1 MVNNREITP
10 ELLARLSILV
20 FTRIPYEEV
29 LSGRVFFDN
38 LSERYIAN
46 LMLEDDYFGKAYSKL
61 ECTSYAQCVI
71 DYVAK
76 ATEWQ
81 GRHRS
86 PENRLNAFDLLLL
99 VVQDLLTVNDCRV
112 ECQYQQIYS
121 WRLLTRYL
129 GEELAVCARYAM
141 WDHQKGVE
149 YRDDFDWPYVLPH
162 NNKQLHRMLRRGI
175 AEHHCH
181 LWATT
186 PYFHVSWINLMNNV
200 TNSDYARNLC
210 KLFTDQDNEPNGYQ
224 TSSQIG
230 NNSDD
235 PNAQQNNSLPHLVAA
250 WIRLYLCEK
259 AAGHR
264 GKSIQALEYASFSA
278 LQNRDIRHQLLL
290 AQNRLQSAI
299 KAYSYTPR
307 TRPDYAIN
315 ISPCLQQS
323 CSSSNYE
330 ILTGERWLY
339 YSVFQDYCTR
349 DRQKS
354 LTRTDYNLF
363 FAYFLIRIQLR
374 SLMVQNNDRIG
385 FDNFQKIQSR
395 KGYFHNDT
403 ASDWHLTHLTINEAL
418 KKPYIREMEVRI
430 TPAPERVKWLDTLAQ
445 DGVLPED
452 WKMMQ
457 EKFYYV
463 FHFIKQSD
471 LLTGTQANGSPIA
484 YRQERLRK
492 KLLGQAQRIL
502 RFREQNPGQAC
513 RVLGIDTAS
522 QEIGCRPEVFATVFR
537 LLKDHTMSYIDSTGT
552 RRRLPALRKTYHVGE
567 DFLDIV
573 DGLRAIDE
581 VVRFLNFDFGDRL
594 GHALALGIAVEEWY
608 DKKHRSISL
617 SVQDYLDNLAWLH
630 HALSLFSV
638 PNSYALKE
646 QLVADFEYWFRIVYR
661 NNMADNSLDQIMR
674 SARRNCYDQTNEDKG
689 RYQNH
694 TCHFD
699 IMDYFRAWT
708 LRGDDPSCYEA
719 GFFRHP
725 IASTSLTPY
734 GGCKVNPL
742 FPVQYDN
749 RYVAEYSLLNF
760 FYQFDKNVRREGER
774 KIRVEVTKEYIQG
787 VKAVQIAM
795 RNWIALRGISIETNP
810 TSNVLIG
817 TFRKYE
823 EHPILA
829 FYNRGLPVS
838 AQEEAECAQLQVSI
852 NTDNGGTFY
861 TDLENEYALLASSV
875 ENILDENGQPR
886 FKKHDI
892 YEWLDS
898 IREMGLD
905 QGFRDY

>member
-1 MVNNREITP
+1 MVNNHEITP
-10 ELLARLSILV
+10 ELLTRLCILV

-29 LSGRVFFDN
+29 LAGRVFFDN
-38 LSERYIAN
+38 LSERYIAS
-46 LMLEDDYFGKAYSKL
+46 LMLEDDYFSKAYSKL

-76 ATEWQ
+76 TTEWQ

-86 PENRLNAFDLLLL
+86 PENHLNAFDLLLL
-99 VVQDLLTVNDCRV
+99 VVQDLLTVNDWRV

-141 WDHQKGVE
+141 WDHQKGAGS
-149 YRDDFDWPYVLPH
+149 RDAFDWPYVLPH
-162 NNKQLHRMLRRGI
+162 NNKQLNMMLSRGI

-181 LWATT
+181 FWAST
-186 PYFHVSWINLMNNV
+186 PYFHVSWVNLMNNV
-200 TNSDYARNLC
+200 TNSDYARKLC
-210 KLFTDQDNEPNGYQ
+210 KLFTDSDDEPNGYQ
-224 TSSQIG
+224 TSSQVIS
-230 NNSDD
+230 NNDD
-235 PNAQQNNSLPHLVAA
+235 PNAQQDNGLPHLVAA

-259 AAGHR
+259 VAGFR
-264 GKSIQALEYASFSA
+264 GKNIQALEYASFSA
-278 LQNRDIRHQLLL
+278 LQNRDSRYQLLL
-290 AQNRLQSAI
+290 SQDQLQSTL
-299 KAYSYTPR
+299 KVYSYTPR
-307 TRPDYAIN
+307 MRPDYAIN
-315 ISPCLQQS
+315 ISPCLQRT
-323 CSSSNYE
+323 CSSSYE

-339 YSVFQDYCTR
+339 YSVFEDYCTGY
-349 DRQKS
+349 RQKS

-363 FAYFLIRIQLR
+363 FAYFLIRLQLR

-395 KGYFHNDT
+395 KGYFLNDT
-403 ASDWHLTHLTINEAL
+403 DSDWHLTHLTINETL
-418 KKPYIREMEVRI
+418 KKPHIQEMEVRI
-430 TPAPERVKWLDTLAQ
+430 TPAPEQVERLDTLVQ
-445 DGVLPED
+445 NDVLPGE

-471 LLTGTQANGSPIA
+471 LLIGTQADHSLIA

-492 KLLGQAQRIL
+492 KLLGQARRIL
-502 RFREQNPGQAC
+502 RFREQNPRQAC

-537 LLKDHTMSYIDSTGT
+537 LLKDHTVDYIDPDGIH
-552 RRRLPALRKTYHVGE
+552 RRLPALRKTYHVGE
-567 DFLDIV
+567 DFLDVV

-581 VVRFLNFDFGDRL
+581 VVRFLNFDCGDRL
-594 GHALALGIAVEEWY
+594 GHALALGITVEDWY
-608 DKKHRSISL
+608 AKKHHSISL
-617 SVQDYLDNLAWLH
+617 SVQDFLDNLEWLYN
-630 HALSLFSV
+630 ALAHFSV
-638 PNSYALKE
+638 PNSHALKE

-661 NNMADNSLDQIMR
+661 NNMSDDRLGWIMR

-708 LRGDDPSCYEA
+708 LRGDDPSCYAE
-719 GFFRHP
+719 GFFRRP
-725 IASTSLTPY
+725 ITNTFLMPY
-734 GGCKVNPL
+734 ENCKVNPL
-742 FPVQYDN
+742 FPMQYDN
-749 RYVAEYSLLNF
+749 RYVAEYSLLNY
-760 FYQFDKNVRREGER
+760 FYQFDANVRREGER
-774 KIRVEVTKEYIQG
+774 QIRIEIKKEYIQG

-795 RNWIALRGISIETNP
+795 RNWIARRGISIETNP

-852 NTDNGGTFY
+852 NTDDGGTFY

-892 YEWLDS
+892 YAWLDS

-905 QGFRDY
+905 QGFRNR